1 VRLLVTGGAGF
12 MGSDFVRLLFE
23 RGGVAVTVLD
33 ALTYAGNLEN
43 LRSVEGLLG
52 YRFIHGDICESD
64 VVAKALNG
72 CDAVVH
78 FAAESHVDRSIAGD
92 APFIRTNVEGTRT
105 LLSQARSAGIG
116 RFIHISTDEV
126 YGELPWRD
134 PELEPSPTALL
145 RFHRSGEPPF
155 FTEES
160 PIAPRSPYSAS
171 KAGAEHLAFAYF
183 HTHDLP
189 VVVTRSSNNY
199 GPGQHR
205 EKMIPVMIQQA
216 LDGRRLPVYGDGL
229 NVRDWLF
236 VRDHSRGVLAA
247 LEDGVPG
254 EVYNLGGLSER
265 TNLQVVRTIL
275 SEVGMGEDLIE
286 FVNDRPGH
294 DRRYAIDPSK
304 AKRDL
309 GWRAEVS
316 FGEGIRETIRWY
328 GQEEG
333 KGA

>member
-1 VRLLVTGGAGF
+1 MRLLVTGAAGF
-12 MGSDFVRLLFE
+12 MGSDFVRLLFDRE
-23 RGGVAVTVLD
+23 GFEVTVLD

-43 LRSVEGLLG
+43 LRTVEGLPG
-52 YRFIHGDICESD
+52 FHFIQGDICDPET
-64 VVAKALNG
+64 VAGAMEE

-105 LLSQARSAGIG
+105 LLSEARRVGIE
-116 RFIHISTDEV
+116 RFLQISTDEV

-134 PELEPSPTALL
+134 PEEEPSPSALL
-145 RFHRSGEPPF
+145 RFHRTGSPPF

-160 PIAPRSPYSAS
+160 PVSPRSPYSAS
-171 KAGAEHLAFAYF
+171 KAGAEHLALAYF

-189 VVVTRSSNNY
+189 VVVTRASNNY
-199 GPGQHR
+199 GPGQNR
-205 EKMIPVMIQQA
+205 EKMIPLMIGQA
-216 LDGRRLPVYGDGL
+216 LEGRSLPVYGDGRI
-229 NVRDWLF
+229 VRDWLF
-236 VRDHSRGVLAA
+236 VRDHSLGVLAA

-265 TNLQVVRTIL
+265 TNLQVVRSIL
-275 SEVGMGEDLIE
+275 DEMGRGEELIA
-286 FVNDRPGH
+286 FVSDRPGH

-304 AKRDL
+304 AKRIR

-316 FGEGIRETIRWY
+316 FEEGLRETVRWY
-328 GQEEG
+328 RNALSG
-333 KGA
+333 